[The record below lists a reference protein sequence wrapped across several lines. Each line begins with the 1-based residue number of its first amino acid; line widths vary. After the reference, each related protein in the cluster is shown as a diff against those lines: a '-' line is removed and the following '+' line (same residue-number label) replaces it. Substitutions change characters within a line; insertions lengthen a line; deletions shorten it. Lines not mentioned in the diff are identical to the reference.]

1 MAQDGYPLIT
11 NCDIADSVIDKMRQ
25 HYSDKLPLQ
34 DFAVVDA
41 TRMPFRDSS
50 FDLVVDKATFDALA
64 CGSDTTVPLRL
75 VQEMYRVAKE
85 AVVIITSG
93 TPEKRMPVFSQ
104 VTSTIES
111 H

>member
-41 TRMPFRDSS
+41 TTMPLRDSS
-50 FDLVVDKATFDALA
+50 FDLVVDKVLI
-64 CGSDTTVPLRL
+64 GLL
-75 VQEMYRVAKE
+75 
-85 AVVIITSG
+85 
-93 TPEKRMPVFSQ
+93 
-104 VTSTIES
+104 
-111 H
+111 